1 MKKCVAAVLAVILT
15 ISLTSC
21 GMRTNHDAYEEIY
34 KRYNK
39 MTSFYAYVK
48 VTAVNERTKNI
59 YLAKQFFSAPDKY
72 CVQFEEPE
80 DIAGSGYIFKDGE
93 LVLVSGFGKA
103 EKIDAEYREVDSTTF
118 IVDFLEEYYNS
129 EESFVSTSKDI
140 ESEITVL
147 NRYTGEKDRNCFSQR
162 LSFDNNTYL
171 PIKLE
176 TFDVEGNLAV
186 MVEFKEFKRD
196 CDIDKHIFGDEN
208 K

>member
-1 MKKCVAAVLAVILT
+1 MKRCVAAVLAVILM
-15 ISLTSC
+15 INLAAC

-34 KRYNK
+34 KRYNE

-48 VTAVNERTKNI
+48 VTAVNERTKNT
-59 YLAKQFFSAPDKY
+59 YLAKQYFSAPDKY

-80 DIAGSGYIFKDGE
+80 NIAGSGYIFKDGK
-93 LVLVSGFGKA
+93 LILNSGFGKV
-103 EKIDAEYREVDSTTF
+103 EQIDAEYHEVDSSTF
-118 IVDFLEEYYNS
+118 IVDFLEEYYKS
-129 EESFVSTSKDI
+129 EESFVSTSNDI

-176 TFDVEGNLAV
+176 TFDVEGNPTV
-186 MVEFKEFKRD
+186 VVEFKEFKRD
-196 CDIDKHIFGDEN
+196 CDIDKRIFGDEN